1 MSELVSAAP
10 METIEFP
17 FHKGART
24 SLYIAAALCILI
36 VCAAPIGAYFI
47 WRTMKGKVSID
58 SQKIRAEGLM
68 TDEIVF
74 ADVERLGILN
84 IPLGGAGFA
93 RMLARAKLDNMDY
106 GVNLVA
112 KLKNGKDV
120 KFLLNQYENH
130 GQIIDKVKAA
140 CPNIPM
146 EEVPMGILSWKWPEK
161 IA

>member
-1 MSELVSAAP
+1 
-10 METIEFP
+10 METVEFP

-47 WRTMKGKVSID
+47 WRVMKGKITID

-68 TDEIVF
+68 TDEIVW
-74 ADVERLGILN
+74 AEVERIGLLN
-84 IPLGGAGFA
+84 IPLGGAGIG
-93 RMLARAKLDNMDY
+93 RMLARMKLDNMDY

-130 GQIIDKVKAA
+130 GQIIDKVKQAT
-140 CPNIPM
+140 PNLTMEEIPM
-146 EEVPMGILSWKWPEK
+146 GLLSWKWPER
-161 IA
+161 AA